1 MTFTEAAIQ
10 EAIGG
15 KSSQVT
21 TLSHLRPA
29 SLIFPQYHD
38 STPSSPSMTFSEDG
52 LDDSDN
58 EEANYDQV
66 TLGC

>member
-1 MTFTEAAIQ
+1 MVDLKLSTLSRGFRK
-10 EAIGG
+10 IGG
-15 KSSQVT
+15 KLRMGSSSLST
-21 TLSHLRPA
+21 TSEV
-29 SLIFPQYHD
+29 D